1 MTRSITQASAI
12 QEALDQEMALDS
24 RVLVMGLGVDD
35 PKAILGTT
43 RGLAEK
49 YGPLRV
55 FDTPLSEDAMT
66 GAAIGMALAGLR
78 PVHVHI
84 RVDFLMLA
92 MNQIVNVAAKTH
104 YMYGGRESVPLVI
117 RAIIGKSWGQGA
129 QHSQALHSF
138 FMHVPGLQVAAPV
151 TAYDAK
157 GCLIA
162 AIRDDNPVIFIEHRQ
177 LHGLQSEVPEHPY
190 ECPPGRARVVAE
202 GTDVTLVGI
211 SYMVVECLRA
221 REYLKEKGIS
231 AEVIDPVW
239 LSPLDLETI
248 SASVGRTRRMLVVDT
263 AWLPCGT
270 GAEIIA
276 GLVESLGCGDDLRMR
291 RMGFANSSCPPTP
304 GLEARFYPDAVSI
317 ASAAY
322 AMVSGDQRTWTPQE
336 RTDLRAVEFKGPF

>member
-1 MTRSITQASAI
+1 MTRSITQAAAI
-12 QEALDQEMALDS
+12 QEALDQEMARDP

-43 RGLAEK
+43 RGLVEK
-49 YGPLRV
+49 YGPGRV

-92 MNQIVNVAAKTH
+92 MNQLVNVAAKTH
-104 YMYGGRESVPLVI
+104 YMHGGRERVPLVV

-138 FMHVPGLQVAAPV
+138 FMHVPGLRVAAPV

-157 GCLIA
+157 GCLVA
-162 AIRDDNPVIFIEHRQ
+162 AIRDDNPVIFIEHRL
-177 LHGLQSEVPEHPY
+177 LHGLQSDVPEDLY
-190 ECPPGRARVVAE
+190 ECEPGRARVVAP
-202 GTDVTLVGI
+202 GTDLTLVGI
-211 SYMVVECLRA
+211 SYMAVECLQA
-221 REYLKEKGIS
+221 REYLREKGIS

-239 LSPLDLETI
+239 LSPLDMGTI
-248 SASVGRTRRMLVVDT
+248 AASVGRTRRAVVVDT
-263 AWLPCGT
+263 AWLPCGAS
-270 GAEIIA
+270 AEIITS
-276 GLVESLGCGDDLRMR
+276 LVESLGCGDDLRLR
-291 RMGFANSSCPPTP
+291 RMGFAESSCPPTP
-304 GLEARFYPDAVSI
+304 GLEARFYPNAASI

-322 AMVSGDQRTWTPQE
+322 ALVSGDPRPWIPEE
-336 RTDLRAVEFKGPF
+336 REDLRAVEFKGPF

>member
-1 MTRSITQASAI
+1 MTRSITQAAAI
-12 QEALDQEMALDS
+12 QEALDQEMARDS

-104 YMYGGRESVPLVI
+104 YMYGGRERVPLVI
-117 RAIIGKSWGQGA
+117 RAIIGRSWGQGA

-138 FMHVPGLQVAAPV
+138 FMHVPGLRVAAPV

-162 AIRDDNPVIFIEHRQ
+162 AIRDDNPVVFFEHRL
-177 LHGLQSEVPEHPY
+177 LHGLQSDVPEHPY
-190 ECPPGRARVVAE
+190 ERPAGRARVVAQ

-211 SYMVVECLRA
+211 SYMAVECLRA

-239 LSPLDLETI
+239 LSPLDMETI
-248 SASVGRTRRMLVVDT
+248 SASTSRTRRMLVVDT
-263 AWLPCGT
+263 AWLPCGA
-270 GAEIIA
+270 GAEIITS
-276 GLVESLGCGDDLRMR
+276 LVESLGSGDGLLLRR
-291 RMGFANSSCPPTP
+291 IGFAHSSCPPTP
-304 GLEARFYPDAVSI
+304 VLEARFYPNAMSI

-322 AMVSGDQRTWTPQE
+322 AMVSGDPEPWAPEE
-336 RTDLRAVEFKGPF
+336 RPDLRAVEFKGPF

>member
-1 MTRSITQASAI
+1 
-12 QEALDQEMALDS
+12 MARDP
-24 RVLVMGLGVDD
+24 RVIVMGLGVDD

-104 YMYGGRESVPLVI
+104 YMFGGRESVPLVI
-117 RAIIGKSWGQGA
+117 RAIIGRSWGQGA

-138 FMHVPGLQVAAPV
+138 FMHVPGLRVAAPA

-157 GCLIA
+157 GCLIS
-162 AIRDDNPVIFIEHRQ
+162 AIRDDNPVIFIEHRL
-177 LHGLQSEVPEHPY
+177 LHGLASDVPPGPY
-190 ECPPGRARVVAE
+190 ECPPGRARIVAE
-202 GTDVTLVGI
+202 GSDVTLVGI
-211 SYMVVECLRA
+211 SYMAAECLRA

-239 LSPLDLETI
+239 LSPLDMGTI
-248 SASVGRTRRMLVVDT
+248 SASAGRTRRMLVVDT
-263 AWLPCGT
+263 AWLPCGA
-270 GAEIIA
+270 GAEIIT
-276 GLVESLGCGDDLRMR
+276 GVVEALGCGGDLRVR
-291 RMGFANSSCPPTP
+291 RMGFAQSSCPPTP
-304 GLEARFYPDAVSI
+304 SLEASFYPDARSI

-322 AMVSGDQRTWTPQE
+322 AMVSGDPRPWVPEE
-336 RTDLRAVEFKGPF
+336 RVDLRAVEFKGPF

>member
-1 MTRSITQASAI
+1 MTRSITQAAAI
-12 QEALDQEMALDS
+12 REALDQEMARDS
-24 RVLVMGLGVDD
+24 RVVVMGLGVDD

-66 GAAIGMALAGLR
+66 GAAVGMALAGLR

-104 YMYGGRESVPLVI
+104 YMYGGRERVPLVI

-138 FMHVPGLQVAAPV
+138 FMHVPGLRVAAPV

-177 LHGLQSEVPEHPY
+177 LHGLQSDVPEQPY

-211 SYMVVECLRA
+211 SYMAVECLRA

-248 SASVGRTRRMLVVDT
+248 SASVSRTRRMLVVDT
-263 AWLPCGT
+263 AWLPCGA

-276 GLVESLGCGDDLRMR
+276 GLVESLGAGDGLQLR
-291 RMGFANSSCPPTP
+291 RMGFAHSSCPPTP
-304 GLEARFYPDAVSI
+304 GLEAGFYPDALSI

-322 AMVSGDQRTWTPQE
+322 AMVSGDPRPWTPEE
-336 RTDLRAVEFKGPF
+336 RADLRAIDFKGPF

>member
-1 MTRSITQASAI
+1 MTRSITQGAAI
-12 QEALDQEMALDS
+12 REALDQEMSRDS

-43 RGLAEK
+43 QGLSEK

-66 GAAIGMALAGLR
+66 GAAIGMALAGMR
-78 PVHVHI
+78 PVQVHI

-104 YMYGGRESVPLVI
+104 YMYGGRENVPLVI

-138 FMHVPGLQVAAPV
+138 FMHVPGLLVAAPV

-162 AIRDDNPVIFIEHRQ
+162 AIKDDNPVIFIEHRL

-211 SYMVVECLRA
+211 SYMAVECLRA

-239 LSPLDLETI
+239 LSPLDMETI
-248 SASVGRTRRMLVVDT
+248 SASTSRTRRMLVVDT
-263 AWLPCGT
+263 AWLPCGA

-276 GLVESLGCGDDLRMR
+276 GLVESLGSGDGLRLR
-291 RMGFANSSCPPTP
+291 RMGFAHSSCPPTP
-304 GLEARFYPDAVSI
+304 GLEARFYPNAMSI

-322 AMVSGDQRTWTPQE
+322 AMVSGDQQTWTPEE
-336 RTDLRAVEFKGPF
+336 RSDLRAIEFKGPF